1 MTAPSFSIVIPAYNA
16 RRTLADTL
24 ASVAAQSDGDYEVI
38 VVDDGS
44 TDGTADL
51 ATERLDA
58 RGRVHRQENRG
69 LPGARNAGI
78 RHSAGRWVA
87 FLDADDLW
95 MPTYLA
101 RMRKLLEAGGDA
113 LGVAYC
119 DAWIY
124 DDRRRRV
131 ARRSAFERYRPAEVP
146 VDPRAFYLELLEEN
160 FIWVAACVPR
170 SVLDEVGGF
179 DERLRASEDWNMWLR
194 IVATG
199 RRAAGT
205 TDRLGLYRHSEG
217 QMHAD
222 LGRMLEGQRDCM
234 RGVLESAPLDGELR
248 AATEA
253 RLARC
258 ERVLAEGPPIP
269 GWRRVVSR
277 ALGPVRPVKDFRLRA
292 PPDVAAAYGHLFDRP
307 EPTSASQ
314 SGRKNAR

>member
-24 ASVAAQSDGDYEVI
+24 RSVAAQTDPDFEVI

-44 TDGTADL
+44 TDGTAEFAAPL
-51 ATERLDA
+51 LDA

-78 RHSAGRWVA
+78 AQARGRWLA
-87 FLDADDLW
+87 FLDADDMW
-95 MPTYLA
+95 MPEYLA
-101 RMRKLLEAGGDA
+101 RMRALLERGDDV
-113 LGVAYC
+113 GIAYC

-124 DDRRRRV
+124 DDRLRRI
-131 ARRSAFERYRPAEVP
+131 ARRSAFEWYRPAVVP
-146 VDPRAFYLELLEEN
+146 EDPREFYRALLEEN

-170 SVLDEVGGF
+170 AVLDELGGF

-205 TDRLGLYRHSEG
+205 TDRLGLYRHTEG

-222 LGRMLEGQRDCM
+222 IGRMFTGQRDCM
-234 RGVLESAPLDGELR
+234 RGVLETAPLDDELR

-253 RLARC
+253 RLARS
-258 ERVLAEGPPIP
+258 ERLAAEGPPVP
-269 GWRRVVSR
+269 GWRRLASR
-277 ALGPVRPVKDFRLRA
+277 ALGPVRPVKDFRLR
-292 PPDVAAAYGHLFDRP
+292 PPAEVAAAFGHLFGRP
-307 EPTSASQ
+307 RPDTSGQVAPSP
-314 SGRKNAR
+314 SR